1 MVQKCL
7 PSIAHFFTTQLVDY
21 SNLILLRDLASEVL
35 HRNHSLL
42 QSNSLSL
49 SLPLVS
55 SYSKCILYVVQTLSV
70 VQQYLQI
77 LSNPRISPS
86 TFNQLLSDSHT
97 PVETLLQFLY
107 HVIDSSRGVVKT
119 EVWSITR
126 EQVTS
131 LAVFQGFLRTEGG
144 KGDLVWRRNHNILI
158 TRYDCMEMEFQLLLL
173 ICLLRVNEK
182 DIIQQDALETSSQ
195 QSRLECSRSLCTTL
209 QDTFIG
215 IQSLSEK
222 VDSLCQRIEA
232 DGYLGTPSIH
242 VEGDTNV
249 LSSSSLTCLDNH
261 ALWNSVKRLREECM
275 DVFKH
280 ITTLARPQKSLLCS
294 IVFDHHE
301 ASIQKFIEETVAAP
315 SSQKNI
321 LSRIL
326 HLQKNIRIVT
336 TSDFFVTGI
345 VNPAG
350 EKSDSPVAPLAP
362 QAESLREK
370 LETSSSQAMKERQEM
385 LERTVKEAEDHASVL
400 QREVMDLT
408 HARTLLLEQLVQKKE
423 ALELRMNTT
432 GDDEMQLREALEK
445 KRNEA
450 KALLRESTQLK
461 KELIELRSR
470 PEQRSREDVS
480 NEKVRLMKR

>member
-1 MVQKCL
+1 M
-7 PSIAHFFTTQLVDY
+7 DY
-21 SNLILLRDLASEVL
+21 SNLLLLRDLAAEVINR
-35 HRNHSLL
+35 HHSLL

-49 SLPLVS
+49 SLLLVP

-77 LSNPRISPS
+77 LSNPRVSPS

-97 PVETLLQFLY
+97 PVKTLLQFLH
-107 HVIDSSRGVVKT
+107 HVIDSSRGLVKT

-126 EQVTS
+126 DQVTS

-144 KGDLVWRRNHNILI
+144 KGDLVWRRNHNMII

-182 DIIQQDALETSSQ
+182 EIIQQDTFEITHQ
-195 QSRLECSRSLCTTL
+195 QSLLDGIHSLCSSL
-209 QDTFIG
+209 QDTFVG

-222 VDSLCQRIEA
+222 VDSLQHQIEA

-242 VEGDTNV
+242 IEGDTTV
-249 LSSSSLTCLDNH
+249 SSSSSLSCLDNQ

-280 ITTLARPQKSLLCS
+280 ITALARPQKSLLCS
-294 IVFDHHE
+294 IVLDHHE
-301 ASIQKFIEETVAAP
+301 ASIQRFIEETVSTP
-315 SSQKNI
+315 TTQRNT

-350 EKSDSPVAPLAP
+350 EMPDSQITPLVP
-362 QAESLREK
+362 QAELLREK
-370 LETSSSQAMKERQEM
+370 LETNSTQAMKERQEK
-385 LERTVKEAEDHASVL
+385 LEQAVKEAEDHASAL
-400 QREVMDLT
+400 QREVLDLT
-408 HARTLLLEQLVQKKE
+408 QARALLLEQLVQKKE
-423 ALELRMNTT
+423 ALELRMNAT
-432 GDDEMQLREALEK
+432 GDDEMRLQEALEK

-470 PEQRSREDVS
+470 PEQRAKEDVS
-480 NEKVRLMKR
+480 NEKIRLMKR